1 MDEAFIGRV
10 SEYLIHFDI
19 ELVFFKSVLMTVINC
34 IFSRYRG
41 TPRPDG
47 ASDSPIVKEETQFI
61 HFNRLS
67 HLGKP
72 HAAQRKA
79 ADLLLPLLNTKVQN

>member
-19 ELVFFKSVLMTVINC
+19 ELVFFTSVLMTVIIC

-47 ASDSPIVKEETQFI
+47 ASDSPIVKE
-61 HFNRLS
+61 
-67 HLGKP
+67 
-72 HAAQRKA
+72 
-79 ADLLLPLLNTKVQN
+79 